1 MWITCGRD
9 VYKIGPCGKKTGF
22 FVQFRQKEVLK
33 FYTTDMKGFS
43 DFRNYG
49 KTEKAGSSPYN
60 TKNACFC
67 RILFERSHQWLI
79 RYFSTEV
86 TQFAPSAAAVMI

>member
-9 VYKIGPCGKKTGF
+9 VYKIGPCGKNPVSLCNF
-22 FVQFRQKEVLK
+22 DKEVLK
-33 FYTTDMKGFS
+33 FYTADMKGFQIS
-43 DFRNYG
+43 ET
-49 KTEKAGSSPYN
+49 TEKQKKAGSSPYN

-67 RILFERSHQWLI
+67 CILFERSHQWLI

-86 TQFAPSAAAVMI
+86 TQFAPSALP

>member
-1 MWITCGRD
+1 VW
-9 VYKIGPCGKKTGF
+9 KKTGF

-33 FYTTDMKGFS
+33 FCTTDMKGFS
-43 DFRNYG
+43 DFRKYG
-49 KTEKAGSSPYN
+49 KTKKAGSSPYN

-67 RILFERSHQWLI
+67 CILFGRSHQWLI